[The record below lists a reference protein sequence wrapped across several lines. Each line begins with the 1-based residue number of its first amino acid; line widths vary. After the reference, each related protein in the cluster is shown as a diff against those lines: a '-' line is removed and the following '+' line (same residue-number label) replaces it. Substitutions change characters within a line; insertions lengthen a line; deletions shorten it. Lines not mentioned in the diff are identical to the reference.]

1 MPWDTI
7 LTIIVVGA
15 IFYLLMSRVGCGA
28 AESGA
33 AGGGCCGGH
42 AHHERD
48 VRDKLASENKGSP
61 TAVRDPV
68 CGMTIFPE
76 DAAAT
81 IEYRGT
87 TTYHF
92 CSLRCRD
99 QFIDDPVRFVSNA
112 ALAAGG
118 RHEHS

>member
-7 LTIIVVGA
+7 LTIVVVGA
-15 IFYLLMSRVGCGA
+15 IFYLLMSRVGCA
-28 AESGA
+28 AAASGS

-48 VRDKLASENKGSP
+48 IRDEPVNGNQGSP
-61 TAVRDPV
+61 KAVRDPV
-68 CGMTIFPE
+68 CGMEIFPE

-81 IEYRGT
+81 IEYGG

-92 CSLRCRD
+92 CSVRCRD

-112 ALAAGG
+112 RLAAGG